1 MLDNKSLPR
10 NTTDKASYRHV
21 IDRML
26 HSDPELLR
34 YAARYRRQQ
43 KDSFSRWWVGGSV
56 YVNRETGFKYEPHH
70 QDEREFVESFTPRY
84 FLCKGGEGSGKSV
97 AGLIKTL
104 ERLRHGCNGILG
116 APDFEHLKKSVWPE
130 LQRWCPPNA
139 VVPQFRHRLSPEWVP
154 RAPFTMVFRSPEG
167 RTAQLLVGGFDDPT
181 GWEGPNVNFA
191 HWDEA
196 RRNKSPAM
204 LKVLDGRCRILG
216 PGGEEPQIYLT
227 TTPRKHW
234 MYEYFVGPLE
244 PDAPDLYEDFRSD
257 SRVITLRLQ
266 DNASH
271 LAPGFVEKRQQSLNA
286 SEVLVLVDAEWADE
300 EDTERFIPSI
310 LWWDACKEDLP
321 PLTKKEPMILAVDAA
336 TGRKNSVSDCF
347 ALVGVTR
354 HPDKAKRKTH
364 VAIRYVNSWQ
374 ARAGKKIAFRS
385 EDPTQPGPED
395 EIRRL
400 CKEYNVIQL
409 VFDPYQLV
417 DLSQRLVEEGVVWC
431 EEFGQGPDRNT
442 SDRRLL
448 EIIVEKRVA
457 HDGHPILR
465 AHIDNADQQVDSK
478 DSKLRIV
485 KGRGRVDLAVTTSMG
500 VQACLTLNIF

>member
-1 MLDNKSLPR
+1 MLGRKSLPR
-10 NTTDKASYRHV
+10 NTEDKDSYRHV
-21 IDRML
+21 VDRIL
-26 HSDPELLR
+26 LSDPELLR
-34 YAARYRRQQ
+34 RASKYRLLQ
-43 KDSFSRWWVGGSV
+43 KDSFSRWWVGGAV

-70 QDEREFVESFTPRY
+70 EDERVFVESDNPRY

-104 ERLRHGCNGILG
+104 ERLRRGCNGILG

-130 LQRWCPPNA
+130 FQRWCPPNA
-139 VVPQFRHRLSPEWVP
+139 IVPAFRHRLSPEWVP

-167 RTAQLLVGGFDDPT
+167 LTAQLLVGGFDDPT

-196 RRNKSPAM
+196 RRNKTPAM

-216 PGGEEPQIYLT
+216 PGGEQPQIYLT

-244 PDAPDLYEDFRSD
+244 PDTPDLFEDFRAD

-266 DNASH
+266 DNAAH
-271 LAPGFVEKRQQSLNA
+271 LAPGYVEKRQQSLSA
-286 SEVLVLVDAEWADE
+286 SETLVLVDAEWADE
-300 EDTERFIPSI
+300 EDTEKYIPNMT
-310 LWWDACKEDLP
+310 LWDACREDLP
-321 PLTKKEPMILAVDAA
+321 PLTKKEPMILALDAA
-336 TGRKNSVSDCF
+336 TGRKNSASDCF
-347 ALVGVTR
+347 AITGVTR
-354 HPDKAKRKTH
+354 HPDKSKRKSH
-364 VAIRYVNSWQ
+364 VAVRYCNTWQ
-374 ARAGKKIAFRS
+374 AKTGKKISFRS
-385 EDPTQPGPED
+385 LDPLNPGPED

-400 CKEYNVIQL
+400 CRDFNVML
-409 VFDPYQLV
+409 VVFDPYQLV
-417 DLSQRLVEEGVVWC
+417 DLTARLTEEGVVWC

-442 SDRRLL
+442 SDRRLQEL
-448 EIIVEKRVA
+448 IVERRVV
-457 HDGHPILR
+457 HGGHPTLR

-485 KGRGRVDLAVTTSMG
+485 KGRGRVDLAVTTSMA
-500 VQACLTLNIF
+500 VQACLSLNL